1 MRESS
6 RIPAPSER
14 LHQEADSSGFA
25 ARRDTKSAYRAERTG
40 KKLDAAKQK
49 QAKQRPPKKPGPV
62 KSARRAVQAEAWRY
76 IHGKIYQVEQE
87 NVGIEAAHRTEL
99 AGESALRGTSRFIKT
114 GGAPARPGTSA
125 NGKNGTSRPRPT
137 CNFASWRRKTRN

>member
-1 MRESS
+1 MSDGKRQPQADDFGPSWPEVNEQSQSRQNPKSKLRESS

-62 KSARRAVQAEAWRY
+62 KSARRAVQAEA
-76 IHGKIYQVEQE
+76 
-87 NVGIEAAHRTEL
+87 
-99 AGESALRGTSRFIKT
+99 
-114 GGAPARPGTSA
+114 
-125 NGKNGTSRPRPT
+125 
-137 CNFASWRRKTRN
+137 